1 MTIPLTEGRTPPRP
15 MLPLPAEKSYA
26 RATGWL
32 YLTLSAAG
40 LFTNN
45 LWHMMNLSGSMTVIH
60 LAIGVTGLTVARQG
74 GARAHRIYSLLLGF
88 ILTAW
93 GVAGTW
99 TPTMLSPYP
108 LPLENALHVLT
119 GIWGFYG
126 AGSVFWNRFSRK
138 S

>member
-1 MTIPLTEGRTPPRP
+1 MPMTEGLTPAQP
-15 MLPLPAEKSYA
+15 LQPLPAEKSYA
-26 RATGWL
+26 RATGWI
-32 YLTLSAAG
+32 YLILSGAG

-45 LWHMMNLSGSMTVIH
+45 LWHMINLSGTMTMIH

-74 GARAHRIYSLLLGF
+74 GARAHRVYNLLLGV
-88 ILTAW
+88 ILTTW
-93 GVAGTW
+93 GVTGTW
-99 TPTMLSPYP
+99 APTALVPYP

-126 AGSVFWNRFSRK
+126 AGSVLWSRVSRK